1 MKLKTTKNTEVLF
14 IDDLAVLKIPNKELK
29 SFFKLN
35 KPSKGKYL
43 DNYLNISNSVYL
55 KYEGY
60 TYITNSSMLAS
71 GSNIYS
77 LLDTINHKILKTTK
91 NEAIPYDDYV
101 YDFLWS
107 KIVKNLNS
115 LYTSDNYM
123 KMK

>member
-14 IDDLAVLKIPNKELK
+14 IDDLVVLKIPNKELK

-35 KPSKGKYL
+35 EPSKGKYL
-43 DNYLNISNSVYL
+43 DDYLNISNSVYL

-60 TYITNSSMLAS
+60 TYITNSSILAS

-77 LLDTINHKILKTTK
+77 LLDTINHQILKTIK
-91 NEAIPYDDYV
+91 NEAIPYGDYV

-107 KIVKNLNS
+107 KTVKNLNS
-115 LYTSDNYM
+115 LYTSDNYV

>member
-1 MKLKTTKNTEVLF
+1 MFGTRAF
-14 IDDLAVLKIPNKELK
+14 IYDLAVLKIPNKEIK

-35 KPSKGKYL
+35 EPSKGKYL
-43 DNYLNISNSVYL
+43 DDYLNISNSVYL

-77 LLDTINHKILKTTK
+77 LLDLINHQILKTIK
-91 NEAIPYDDYV
+91 NEAIPYKDYI
-101 YDFLWS
+101 YDYLWD
-107 KIVKNLNS
+107 KTVKNLDN
-115 LYTSDNYM
+115 LYTSDNYI

>member
-35 KPSKGKYL
+35 MPSKGKYL

-55 KYEGY
+55 KYERY

-77 LLDTINHKILKTTK
+77 LLDTINHQILKTIK
-91 NEAIPYDDYV
+91 NEAIPYSDYV
-101 YDFLWS
+101 YNFLWS
-107 KIVKNLNS
+107 KTVKNLNS
-115 LYTSDNYM
+115 LYTSNNYM